1 MASRS
6 KGLAGLLSVLVIVTG
21 CLSFRVEKVTIGP
34 EIPSAAAGLKEGRT
48 TLAEIL
54 AQCGAPL
61 AVDDLGGETLLI
73 YEKKFYR
80 GGQITLGIPMS
91 DVTGTNINVNTYGRL
106 WRYDTVGMVLDRE
119 MTLKRLFSVR
129 GSATPLWRSFWDDS
143 RPVPAAAPPPP

>member
-1 MASRS
+1 MVSRS

-34 EIPSAAAGLKEGRT
+34 EIPRAASGLTEGRT

-61 AVDDLGGETLLI
+61 VVEDLGGETLLI

-106 WRYDTVGMVLDRE
+106 WRYDTVGMILDRE
-119 MTLKRLFSVR
+119 MTLRRLFSIR
-129 GSATPLWRSFWDDS
+129 GSATPLWRSFWEDS
-143 RPVPAAAPPPP
+143 APAQTEAPPPQ

>member
-106 WRYDTVGMVLDRE
+106 WRYDTVGMILDRE
-119 MTLKRLFSVR
+119 MTLRRLFSIR
-129 GSATPLWRSFWDDS
+129 GSATPLWRSFWEDS
-143 RPVPAAAPPPP
+143 APAQTEAPPPQ